1 MSGQQTGVLE
11 RLAKASSP
19 NDLEKWPKKDDYYV
33 TTCRVSKDDV
43 PSLIDVALKW
53 GDPDWPYDDV
63 LPGVDP
69 NRAALLP
76 VTAWRTLA
84 DLRAEEAVEPLVDLV
99 RSLDGDLD
107 EWMLD
112 DLPLV
117 FAKIGKSAFD
127 PLAELARDRD
137 FTSETRSIAVAG
149 LAEIAKAHPEV
160 RDDVVEIL
168 TEILAAREDDVEL
181 NSNVLVELVELNA
194 SEAAEVI
201 ERAFSEN
208 RVDVGAIGDWDEV
221 RRQLGVE
228 GLGLS
233 MPEHPVNSIEG
244 IRRGMGIGIFSKVAV
259 FPEEVDYEAADEY
272 YEKAGEAFSKSPEAQ
287 QIRDKYG
294 DIGWYQLLL
303 EFGVNYLGEIV
314 DGMTLGS
321 VREFVLEYV
330 PRKVSTEPS
339 SAPEIIEELT
349 KFWQFLGREYNLPQ
363 AKEIVDWLS
372 AEGRSEELEAE
383 LADERNF
390 GMAKSMMMMGQ
401 AAGFDMTTQEGLN
414 EFLLAYN
421 SQLRANRLNATTP
434 PADASPP
441 RAVSPP
447 SAASSGTARLT
458 NDRPRRNDPCPCG
471 SGKKYKKCCG
481 RR

>member
-1 MSGQQTGVLE
+1 MSGQQIGVLE
-11 RLAKASSP
+11 RLARAPSP
-19 NDLEKWPKKDDYYV
+19 NNLQEWSETGEYYV
-33 TTCRVSKDDV
+33 TACRVSKDDV
-43 PSLIDVALKW
+43 PALIDVALKW
-53 GDPDWPYDDV
+53 ADPDWPYDDV

-69 NRAALLP
+69 NRTSLLP

-84 DLRAEEAVEPLVDLV
+84 DLRAEEAAEPLVDLV
-99 RSLDGDLD
+99 RTLDGDTD

-112 DLPLV
+112 DLPVV
-117 FAKIGKSAFD
+117 FAKIGKSAVG

-137 FTSETRSIAVAG
+137 FTRETRSIAVAG

-168 TEILAAREDDVEL
+168 TEILAAREDDVEI

-194 SEAAEVI
+194 AEAAEGI

-208 RVDVGAIGDWDEV
+208 RVDVGMTGDWDEV
-221 RRQLGVE
+221 RRRLGIK

-233 MPEHPVNSIEG
+233 MPEHPVGSTKELHGNV
-244 IRRGMGIGIFSKVAV
+244 GIGIFSKAAV
-259 FPEEVDYEAADEY
+259 FPDEVDYDAADEY

-287 QIRDKYG
+287 QISEKYG

-303 EFGVNYLGEIV
+303 EFGVDYLGEVV
-314 DGMTLGS
+314 DEMTLGS
-321 VREFVLEYV
+321 VREFVLDYV

-349 KFWQFLGREYNLPQ
+349 KFWQFLDREYHLPE
-363 AKEIVDWLS
+363 AKKIVEWLS
-372 AEGRSEELEAE
+372 AEERSEELAEE
-383 LADERNF
+383 LADCGNF
-390 GMAKSMMMMGQ
+390 GMAKSLMMMGQ

-421 SQLRANRLNATTP
+421 SQLLANRLNAAAP
-434 PADASPP
+434 PTASPP
-441 RAVSPP
+441 RA
-447 SAASSGTARLT
+447 ASRGSNRLT